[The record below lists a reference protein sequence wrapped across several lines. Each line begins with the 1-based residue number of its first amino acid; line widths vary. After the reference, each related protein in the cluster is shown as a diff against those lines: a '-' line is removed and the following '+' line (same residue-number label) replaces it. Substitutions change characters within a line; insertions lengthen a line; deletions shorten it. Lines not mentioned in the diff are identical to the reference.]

1 LAYLIKLLSATNY
14 FNIPVA
20 SYNVSGIIGTN
31 LTGFDTA
38 RFGSV
43 AFGWAW
49 QSEDW
54 LGWVWLGK
62 ELETVDRA
70 F

>member
-1 LAYLIKLLSATNY
+1 ME
-14 FNIPVA
+14 
-20 SYNVSGIIGTN
+20 
-31 LTGFDTA
+31 
-38 RFGSV
+38 RFGWV
-43 AFGWAW
+43 MFGWAW

-70 F
+70 FLRVFLRVLGTVGQVSAR

>member
-1 LAYLIKLLSATNY
+1 M
-14 FNIPVA
+14 
-20 SYNVSGIIGTN
+20 
-31 LTGFDTA
+31 LTGLME
-38 RFGSV
+38 R
-43 AFGWAW
+43 FGWAW

-70 F
+70 FIECHFEC